1 MENKSDLRINYPQ
14 YTGRRYVFAIKDNP
28 QNKPLIAAEAAFI
41 ADVMITKPS
50 ILKKQ
55 FQASLEYQE
64 QKKSYIPLIDL
75 SRKYGVYTGEK
86 KADESLQLRYKR
98 LTDLSLDEL
107 VFAILE
113 KIHTKTGA
121 KNLYYKSGEEY
132 FNIEES
138 GQGGGIPYAGPIV
151 LTAPVRAKADGR
163 RKGKGIRKIEIEGYF
178 ETSKIPFNSIHSE
191 SEDFF
196 YTLTKQGYTGGH
208 LLTTEVQALLLYAK
222 RNPSK
227 IKNLENLMKSDS
239 NLKIFTPI
247 HTRESQLKT
256 LEKYTIKEDD
266 FMKKGEQPDLTMLR
280 DDILFDWLFNGTNFF
295 EIGKK
300 ITKIPT
306 IVDIKLAD
314 KVYNET
320 ADLEVVVNNYIF
332 DKSNTFIPKPV
343 RAFFELMHKRL
354 IWDGFK
360 REGYCL
366 EKRDSENETIAM
378 VYEKGDKSIRLL
390 FNQNFPPLVLKRVK
404 NPRFEVTPF
413 RVEEKNNKIHPFSE
427 LFMQKD
433 VFDDKTRA
441 RTDYQVVIPTEF
453 KIPRELWHDYR
464 IMINKYFKGKGN
476 RLEKQLRIM
485 NIPNRDR
492 ILDLIKM
499 S

>member
-28 QNKPLIAAEAAFI
+28 HNKPLIAAETAFI
-41 ADVMITKPS
+41 ADVMITEPG

-55 FQASLEYQE
+55 FQTSLEYQK

-86 KADESLQLRYKR
+86 KADKSLQLRYKR

-132 FNIEES
+132 FNIEKEKRIW
-138 GQGGGIPYAGPIV
+138 GTPYAGPIV

-178 ETSKIPFNSIHSE
+178 ETSKIPFNTIHSE

-222 RNPSK
+222 RNPSE
-227 IKNLENLMKSDS
+227 IRNLENLMKSDS

-247 HTRESQLKT
+247 HTRESQLNT

-266 FMKKGEQPDLTMLR
+266 FMEKDEQPELTRLR

-306 IVDIKLAD
+306 TVDIRLAD

-320 ADLEVVVNNYIF
+320 ADFEVVVNNYIF

-360 REGYCL
+360 QDGYCL

-404 NPRFEVTPF
+404 NPRFKVTPF

-427 LFMQKD
+427 LFMPKEA
-433 VFDDKTRA
+433 FDDKTRA
-441 RTDYQVVIPTEF
+441 RADYQVVIPTEF
-453 KIPRELWHDYR
+453 NIPNELWHDYK
-464 IMINKYFKGKGN
+464 IMIDKYFPDGSKGLESKL
-476 RLEKQLRIM
+476 RLM
-485 NIPNRDR
+485 DVPNPDR
-492 ILDLIKM
+492 ILNLIKM